1 MIRTFF
7 LTLTLACSLPCMA
20 ESGQYFLRTFGS
32 IELDDATNQVTITTS
47 QSDSHKN
54 SAFVVWRSGRRF
66 DIPLTCDGW
75 FVYAEDARHIWVF
88 TGEAIVL
95 MPHTG
100 MQTTNAEDYCHVWVF
115 NDKTIQLTHHT
126 DKQTTNELSAEF
138 DKVCPKVVRDALP
151 ESFRKKYFP

>member
-1 MIRTFF
+1 
-7 LTLTLACSLPCMA
+7 MA

-54 SAFVVWRSGRRF
+54 SAFVVWRSGGRF
-66 DIPLTCDGW
+66 DIPLTHDGW
-75 FVYAEDARHIWVF
+75 FVYAEDARHI
-88 TGEAIVL
+88 
-95 MPHTG
+95 
-100 MQTTNAEDYCHVWVF
+100 WVF